1 MNTMVIILLILNLLR
16 MDPIKDNGISNEIG
30 KYINSAE
37 NSQKNKFVKSLPIFI
52 KGNLDN
58 SSSINTQKIIT
69 LKDFLKDKDLETFDW
84 KSILPPLN

>member
-16 MDPIKDNGISNEIG
+16 MDPIKDNGISNKIG

>member
-16 MDPIKDNGISNEIG
+16 MNPIKDNGISNKIG
-30 KYINSAE
+30 KYINSEE